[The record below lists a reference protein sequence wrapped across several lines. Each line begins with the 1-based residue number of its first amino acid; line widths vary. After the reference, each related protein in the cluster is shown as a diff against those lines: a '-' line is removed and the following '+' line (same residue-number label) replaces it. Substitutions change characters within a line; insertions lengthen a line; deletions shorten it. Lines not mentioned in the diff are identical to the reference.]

1 VAPPPQETEKNSRS
15 KGASH
20 RYRRQR
26 RADHWGARAPGKNNI
41 PSAMVHNHEA
51 GVGRI
56 GMDVGRERSA
66 VTRAMVATLMAN
78 VVGVVAL
85 NA

>member
-1 VAPPPQETEKNSRS
+1 
-15 KGASH
+15 
-20 RYRRQR
+20 
-26 RADHWGARAPGKNNI
+26 
-41 PSAMVHNHEA
+41 MVHNHEA